1 MPILMDDLKTLAMV
15 GSLRTAAI
23 YVALIVL
30 MGVLLTYS
38 VIVQRRSKL
47 VGMGDGGDKVIA
59 RRIRIH
65 GNYCENAPF
74 ALALLLLL
82 PLLGTASLWIHVVG
96 GLFLAGRMAHA
107 YGFAQSAGSSVGRV
121 GGMVLTHFSFFIG
134 AGLLLFAAFVR

>member
-30 MGVLLTYS
+30 MGVLLAYS
-38 VIVQRRSKL
+38 VIVQRRAKL
-47 VGMGDGGDKVIA
+47 VGIGDGGDKVMA

-82 PLLGTASLWIHVVG
+82 PLLGTSNPWIHVVG
-96 GLFLAGRMAHA
+96 GLFLCGRVAHA
-107 YGFAQSAGSSVGRV
+107 YGFSQSAGASVGRV
-121 GGMVLTHFSFFIG
+121 GGMVMTHFSFFIG
-134 AGLLLFAAFVR
+134 SGLLFLAAFGR